1 MIGRR
6 KMSCRELVE
15 LVTDYLEGSLSRRER
30 RRFEA
35 HIAGCDHCAAYVTQ
49 MRSTVATLGKLSEES
64 IPPRARDELL
74 AAFRDWKSSGAAP
87 SAG

>member
-15 LVTDYLEGSLSRRER
+15 LVTDYLEESLSRRER

-35 HIAGCDHCAAYVTQ
+35 HIAGCDHCTAYLTQ
-49 MRSTVATLGKLSEES
+49 MRSTIATLGKLSEES

-74 AAFRDWKSSGAAP
+74 VAFRDWKSSGAAP